1 MSLIVALTSLTPL
14 IAPNSW
20 KIWLY
25 CNYVTLLYRLG
36 RGGEGKGGV
45 SLPVWSTD
53 VGVCSA
59 LPPSSRSL
67 LPERRARPAFYWNS
81 ATIIVFSRNG
91 RGRNRTEKSEGEH
104 AGFEP
109 LPSYLIETTSTSA

>member
-36 RGGEGKGGV
+36 RGGEEKGGV
-45 SLPVWSTD
+45 SLSVWSTD

-59 LPPSSRSL
+59 LPPLSLSPPRAARAAGVLLEQCHDHRFFAQRESRVESD
-67 LPERRARPAFYWNS
+67 F
-81 ATIIVFSRNG
+81 G
-91 RGRNRTEKSEGEH
+91 
-104 AGFEP
+104 
-109 LPSYLIETTSTSA
+109 